1 MKKKF
6 KKDNR
11 KPLTKVLEAGLIR
24 IPGSKLEPIP
34 EGAPLDIVD
43 AFQLGAFQ
51 VMKRDQYEAD
61 QL

>member
-11 KPLTKVLEAGLIR
+11 KPLTKLLEAGIIR
-24 IPGSKLEPIP
+24 IPGSKPQPIP

-43 AFQLGAFQ
+43 AFSFMAFQ
-51 VMKRDQYEAD
+51 VLKRDQYESD